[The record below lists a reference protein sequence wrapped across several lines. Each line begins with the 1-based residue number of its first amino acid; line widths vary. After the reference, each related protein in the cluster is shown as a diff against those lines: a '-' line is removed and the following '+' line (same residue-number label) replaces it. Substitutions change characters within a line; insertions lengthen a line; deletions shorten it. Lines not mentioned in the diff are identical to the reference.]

1 MSLLDYFRTTKPSTA
16 SVAKE
21 RLQILVAHERASQ
34 NQPSYL
40 PQLQKE
46 LLAVIQKHVKVDN
59 EDISV
64 NFEQDD
70 DQEVLELNI
79 VLPEEE
85 AEAEAENNKKINKKT
100 KRKNH
105 V

>member
-1 MSLLDYFRTTKPSTA
+1 MSLLDYFRSTKRSSA

-21 RLQILVAHERASQ
+21 RLQILVAHERAAR

-46 LLAVIQKHVKVDN
+46 LLAVIQKYVSVN
-59 EDISV
+59 EDSISV

-70 DQEVLELNI
+70 DRETLELNI
-79 VLPEEE
+79 VLPEE
-85 AEAEAENNKKINKKT
+85 ASK
-100 KRKNH
+100 
-105 V
+105 